1 MKPSHSLDDVVFALV
16 REHLKN
22 RGYKEAAATFKDE
35 YGERGGGGGSGG
47 ISGLKALCAE
57 LNVTEQHRAR
67 RRAGVKGSVM
77 MSLCELLFSPK
88 EEKNNKGATIEKKG
102 EAARRLGAGR
112 RAKNGVERR
121 KANARAASTRRTT
134 LAGFD
139 IVEETEKPIQM
150 DNTRPRSLH
159 GFDVLEEAAEVVR
172 APSSTGGWGIVSEAA
187 APRET
192 AAAVVSTQP
201 SLSAVMMED
210 DGIVEE
216 DLDV

>member
-1 MKPSHSLDDVVFALV
+1 MKPSLDDVVFALV

-35 YGERGGGGGSGG
+35 CGGGSGSGSGSGG

-57 LNVTEQHRAR
+57 LNVTEQHRGR

-88 EEKNNKGATIEKKG
+88 EEKNNKGATLEKEY
-102 EAARRLGAGR
+102 EAAQRVGAGR
-112 RAKNGVERR
+112 RAKRGAEGRE
-121 KANARAASTRRTT
+121 ANARAASASAHAT
-134 LAGFD
+134 LAGFGFD
-139 IVEETEKPIQM
+139 VVEETEKP
-150 DNTRPRSLH
+150 NLH

-172 APSSTGGWGIVSEAA
+172 APSSTGGWGIVSEAE

-216 DLDV
+216 DLDL